1 MSERRVDVSTA
12 QLDVAVGETNK
23 VLRNTYMLLGMT
35 LAFSAVT
42 ATVSMLL
49 QLPTIMYL
57 VFVLVGF
64 GLLFVV
70 NRMADS
76 AKGLPAIF
84 AFTGV
89 MGAALGPL
97 LNAYLALPNGPSLVM
112 QSLGGT
118 ALIFFGLSAYALQSK
133 RDFSFMGGF
142 LFAGLL
148 VAIVAMIANIFLAI
162 PALSLTISAAVILIM
177 SGLILMDT
185 SRIIHGGETNYIRA
199 TVGLYLN
206 IFNLF
211 VHLLHL
217 LGVFGGDD

>member
-1 MSERRVDVSTA
+1 MAERRVDVSTA
-12 QLDVAVGETNK
+12 PMDVATRQTNR

-42 ATVSMLL
+42 ATISMVL
-49 QLPTIMYL
+49 QLPTFMYL
-57 VFVLVGF
+57 VCVLVGF

-97 LNAYLALPNGPSLVM
+97 LNVYLALPNGPNLVL

-162 PALSLTISAAVILIM
+162 PALSLTISAAVVMIM

-185 SRIIHGGETNYIRA
+185 SRIVHGGETNYIRA

-211 VHLLHL
+211 VH
-217 LGVFGGDD
+217 

>member
-185 SRIIHGGETNYIRA
+185 SRIINGGETNYIRA

>member
-1 MSERRVDVSTA
+1 MAERRVDVSTA
-12 QLDVAVGETNK
+12 PMDVAARETNR

-42 ATVSMLL
+42 AMISMAL
-49 QLPTIMYL
+49 QLPSIMYL
-57 VFVLVGF
+57 VFVLIGF

-70 NRMADS
+70 NRMANT

-89 MGAALGPL
+89 MGAALGPM
-97 LNAYLALPNGPSLVM
+97 LNEYLSMDNGPELVL

-133 RDFSFMGGF
+133 RDFSFMSGF
-142 LFAGLL
+142 LVAGLL
-148 VAIVAMIANIFLAI
+148 VAIVAMIANIFLGI
-162 PALSLTISAAVILIM
+162 PALSLTISAAVIMIM

-185 SRIIHGGETNYIRA
+185 SRIVHGGETNYIRA

-211 VHLLHL
+211 VHLLSL
-217 LGVFGGDD
+217 LGAFGGDD

>member
-12 QLDVAVGETNK
+12 PMDVAAGETNK

-42 ATVSMLL
+42 ATISMVL
-49 QLPTIMYL
+49 QLPTFMYL
-57 VFVLVGF
+57 VFFLVGF

-97 LNAYLALPNGPSLVM
+97 LNVYLALPNGPNLVL
-112 QSLGGT
+112 QSLAGT
-118 ALIFFGLSAYALQSK
+118 ALIFFGLSAFALQSK

-148 VAIVAMIANIFLAI
+148 VAIVAMIANIFLTI
-162 PALSLTISAAVILIM
+162 PALSLTISAAVIMIM

-185 SRIIHGGETNYIRA
+185 SRIVHGGETNYIRA

>member
-1 MSERRVDVSTA
+1 MAERRVDVSTA
-12 QLDVAVGETNK
+12 PMDVATRQTNR

-42 ATVSMLL
+42 ATISMVL
-49 QLPTIMYL
+49 QLPTFMYL

-97 LNAYLALPNGPSLVM
+97 LNVYLALPNGPNLVL

-162 PALSLTISAAVILIM
+162 PALSLTISAAVVMIM

-185 SRIIHGGETNYIRA
+185 SRIVHGGETNYIRA
-199 TVGLYLN
+199 TVSLYLN

>member
-12 QLDVAVGETNK
+12 PMDVAARETNK

-35 LAFSAVT
+35 LAFSALT
-42 ATVSMLL
+42 ATISMVL
-49 QLPTIMYL
+49 QLPTFMYL
-57 VFVLVGF
+57 VCVLVGF

-97 LNAYLALPNGPSLVM
+97 LNIYLALPNGPTLVL

-133 RDFSFMGGF
+133 RDFSFMSGF

-162 PALSLTISAAVILIM
+162 PALSLTISAAVVMIM

>member
-1 MSERRVDVSTA
+1 MAERRVDVSTA
-12 QLDVAVGETNK
+12 PMDVAARETNRI
-23 VLRNTYMLLGMT
+23 LRNTYMLLGMT

-42 ATVSMLL
+42 ATISMVL
-49 QLPTIMYL
+49 QLPTFMYL

-97 LNAYLALPNGPSLVM
+97 LNVYLALPNGPNFVM

-162 PALSLTISAAVILIM
+162 PALSLTISAAVVMIM

-185 SRIIHGGETNYIRA
+185 SRIVHGGETNYIRA

-211 VHLLHL
+211 VHLLNL

>member
-1 MSERRVDVSTA
+1 MAERRVDVSTA
-12 QLDVAVGETNK
+12 PMDVAARETNR

-42 ATVSMLL
+42 ATISMAL
-49 QLPTIMYL
+49 QLPSIMYL
-57 VFVLVGF
+57 VFVLIGF

-70 NRMADS
+70 NRMANT

-89 MGAALGPL
+89 MGAALGPM
-97 LNAYLALPNGPSLVM
+97 LNQYLSMSNGPELVL

-133 RDFSFMGGF
+133 RDFSFMSGF
-142 LFAGLL
+142 LVAGLL
-148 VAIVAMIANIFLAI
+148 VAIVAMIANIFLGI
-162 PALSLTISAAVILIM
+162 PALSLTISAAVIMIM

-185 SRIIHGGETNYIRA
+185 SRIVHGGETNYIRA

-211 VHLLHL
+211 VHLLSL
-217 LGVFGGDD
+217 LGALGGDD

>member
-12 QLDVAVGETNK
+12 PMDVAARETNR

-42 ATVSMLL
+42 AMISMAL
-49 QLPTIMYL
+49 QLPSIMYL

-70 NRMADS
+70 NRMADT

-89 MGAALGPL
+89 MGAALGPV
-97 LNAYLALPNGPSLVM
+97 LNEYLSMANGPELVL

-162 PALSLTISAAVILIM
+162 PALSLTISAAIIMIM

-185 SRIIHGGETNYIRA
+185 SRIVHGGETNYIRA

-211 VHLLHL
+211 VNLLHL
-217 LGVFGGDD
+217 LGVSGGED

>member
-1 MSERRVDVSTA
+1 MAERRVDVSTA
-12 QLDVAVGETNK
+12 PMDVATRQTNR

-42 ATVSMLL
+42 ATISMVL
-49 QLPTIMYL
+49 QLPTFMYL

-97 LNAYLALPNGPSLVM
+97 LNVYLAVPNGPNLVL

-162 PALSLTISAAVILIM
+162 PALSLTISAAVVMIM

-185 SRIIHGGETNYIRA
+185 SRIVRGGETNYIRA

>member
-1 MSERRVDVSTA
+1 MAERRVDVAPTRFGEET
-12 QLDVAVGETNK
+12 LETNK
-23 VLRNTYMLLGMT
+23 VLKNTYMRLGLT

-42 ATVSMLL
+42 AGVSMALN
-49 QLPTIMYL
+49 LPLMAGIGFT
-57 VFVLVGF
+57 LVGF
-64 GLLFVV
+64 VLLFVV

-84 AFTGV
+84 AFAGV
-89 MGAALGPL
+89 MGAALGPM
-97 LNAYLALPNGPSLVM
+97 LNHYMAMPGGPSLVM

-148 VAIVAMIANIFLAI
+148 IAIVAMVANFFLQI
-162 PALSLTISAAVILIM
+162 PILSVTISAVVVMIM
-177 SGLILMDT
+177 SGLILFDT

-206 IFNLF
+206 IYNLF
-211 VHLLHL
+211 VHLLSL

>member
-12 QLDVAVGETNK
+12 PMDIAARETNR

-42 ATVSMLL
+42 AMISMAL
-49 QLPTIMYL
+49 QLPSIMYL

-70 NRMADS
+70 NRMADT

-89 MGAALGPL
+89 MGAALGPV
-97 LNAYLALPNGPSLVM
+97 LNEFLSMANGPELVL

-162 PALSLTISAAVILIM
+162 PALSLTISAAIIMIM
-177 SGLILMDT
+177 SGLILMNT
-185 SRIIHGGETNYIRA
+185 SRIVHGGETNYIRA

-211 VHLLHL
+211 VNLLHL
-217 LGVFGGDD
+217 LGVFGGED

>member
-12 QLDVAVGETNK
+12 QLDVAAGETNK

-185 SRIIHGGETNYIRA
+185 SRIINGGETNYIRA

>member
-1 MSERRVDVSTA
+1 MSERGVDVSTA
-12 QLDVAVGETNK
+12 PMDVAARETNK

-42 ATVSMLL
+42 ATISMVL
-49 QLPTIMYL
+49 QLPTFMYL
-57 VFVLVGF
+57 VFVLGGF

-97 LNAYLALPNGPSLVM
+97 LNVYLALPNGPNLVL

-162 PALSLTISAAVILIM
+162 PALSLTISAAVVMIM

-185 SRIIHGGETNYIRA
+185 SRIVHGGETNYIRA

>member
-12 QLDVAVGETNK
+12 PLDVAVGETNK

-97 LNAYLALPNGPSLVM
+97 LNVYLALPNGSSLVM

-185 SRIIHGGETNYIRA
+185 SRIINGGETNYIRA

>member
-1 MSERRVDVSTA
+1 MAERRVDVSTA
-12 QLDVAVGETNK
+12 PMDVATRETNR

-42 ATVSMLL
+42 ATISMVL
-49 QLPTIMYL
+49 QLSTFMYL

-97 LNAYLALPNGPSLVM
+97 LNVYLALPNGPNLVL

-162 PALSLTISAAVILIM
+162 PALSLTISAAVIMIM

-185 SRIIHGGETNYIRA
+185 SRIVHGGETNYIRA

>member
-12 QLDVAVGETNK
+12 PMDVAAGETNK

-42 ATVSMLL
+42 ATISMVL
-49 QLPTIMYL
+49 QLPTFMYL
-57 VFVLVGF
+57 VFFLVGF

-97 LNAYLALPNGPSLVM
+97 LNVYLALPNGPNLVL
-112 QSLGGT
+112 QSLAGT
-118 ALIFFGLSAYALQSK
+118 ALIFFGLSAFALQSK

-148 VAIVAMIANIFLAI
+148 VAIVAMIANIFLTI
-162 PALSLTISAAVILIM
+162 PALSLTISAAVVMIM

-185 SRIIHGGETNYIRA
+185 SRIVHGGETNYIRA

>member
-12 QLDVAVGETNK
+12 PMDVAARETNR

-35 LAFSAVT
+35 LAFSAMT
-42 ATVSMLL
+42 ATISMVL
-49 QLPTIMYL
+49 QLPNFMYL

-97 LNAYLALPNGPSLVM
+97 LNVYLALPNGPNLVL

-162 PALSLTISAAVILIM
+162 PALSLTISAAVIMIM

-185 SRIIHGGETNYIRA
+185 SRIVHGGETNYIRA

>member
-12 QLDVAVGETNK
+12 PMDVAVRETNR

-35 LAFSAVT
+35 LAFSATT
-42 ATVSMLL
+42 ATISIVL
-49 QLPTIMYL
+49 QLPTFMFL

-97 LNAYLALPNGPSLVM
+97 LNVYLALPNGPNLVL

-118 ALIFFGLSAYALQSK
+118 ALIFFALSAYALQSK
-133 RDFSFMGGF
+133 RNFSFMGGF
-142 LFAGLL
+142 LCAGLL

-162 PALSLTISAAVILIM
+162 PALSLTISAAVVMIM

-185 SRIIHGGETNYIRA
+185 SRIVHGGETNYIRA
-199 TVGLYLN
+199 TVSLYLN

>member
-12 QLDVAVGETNK
+12 PMDVAARETNR
-23 VLRNTYMLLGMT
+23 VLKNTYMLLGMT

-42 ATVSMLL
+42 ATISMVL
-49 QLPTIMYL
+49 QLPTFMYL

-97 LNAYLALPNGPSLVM
+97 LNVYLALPNGPNYWARL
-112 QSLGGT
+112 
-118 ALIFFGLSAYALQSK
+118 
-133 RDFSFMGGF
+133 
-142 LFAGLL
+142 
-148 VAIVAMIANIFLAI
+148 
-162 PALSLTISAAVILIM
+162 
-177 SGLILMDT
+177 
-185 SRIIHGGETNYIRA
+185 ETN
-199 TVGLYLN
+199 
-206 IFNLF
+206 
-211 VHLLHL
+211 H
-217 LGVFGGDD
+217 D

>member
-1 MSERRVDVSTA
+1 MAERRVDVSTA
-12 QLDVAVGETNK
+12 PMDVATRQTNR

-42 ATVSMLL
+42 ATISMVL
-49 QLPTIMYL
+49 QLPTFMYL

-97 LNAYLALPNGPSLVM
+97 LNVYLALPNGPNLVL
-112 QSLGGT
+112 QALGGT

-162 PALSLTISAAVILIM
+162 PALSLTISAAVVMIM

-185 SRIIHGGETNYIRA
+185 SRIVHGGETNYIRA

>member
-1 MSERRVDVSTA
+1 MAERRVDVSTA
-12 QLDVAVGETNK
+12 PMDVATRQTNR

-42 ATVSMLL
+42 ATISMVL
-49 QLPTIMYL
+49 QLPTFMYL

-97 LNAYLALPNGPSLVM
+97 LNVYLALPNGPNLVL

-118 ALIFFGLSAYALQSK
+118 ALIFFGLSAYALRSK

-162 PALSLTISAAVILIM
+162 PALSLTISAAVVMIM

-185 SRIIHGGETNYIRA
+185 SRIVRGGETNYIRA